1 MVCLTIKPSQH
12 SSAYYQSLLC
22 RLVGEHGEGNWSVIA
37 KHFPGR
43 IGKQCRERWH
53 NQLRPDIKRDAW
65 SESEESQLITE
76 HKRVGNRWAD
86 IAKVIDGRT
95 ENAVKNHWNA
105 TLRRKDSA
113 YSQVAPQHIAC
124 QMPAMLHPV
133 MPDCMRSSM
142 PAKALHE
149 AMHHASTTQAFSTL
163 QPCA

>member
-1 MVCLTIKPSQH
+1 MHGASTECCGGH
-12 SSAYYQSLLC
+12 

-65 SESEESQLITE
+65 SEGEEAQLIE
-76 HKRVGNRWAD
+76 AHKRVGNRWAD
-86 IAKVIDGRT
+86 IAKVIEGRT

-113 YSQVAPQHIAC
+113 CHQV
-124 QMPAMLHPV
+124 
-133 MPDCMRSSM
+133 R
-142 PAKALHE
+142 E
-149 AMHHASTTQAFSTL
+149 Y
-163 QPCA
+163 